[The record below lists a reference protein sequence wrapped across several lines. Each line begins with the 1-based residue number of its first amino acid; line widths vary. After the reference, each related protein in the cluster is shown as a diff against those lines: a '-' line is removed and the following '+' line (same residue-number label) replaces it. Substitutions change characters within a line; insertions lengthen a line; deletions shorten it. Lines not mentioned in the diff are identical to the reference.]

1 MREINLNGYIDEE
14 IWFGDEL
21 TPNALHEELY
31 GADGQLRDDVH
42 IRLNSFGGSCNA
54 ATRMCDDVR
63 AYPGNVHIT
72 ISGTAAS
79 AATVLAMAA
88 DNLDMTPGSLFMIH
102 DPSVVAWGNERELM
116 ESINLLRACK
126 ESIINTYMDR
136 CQKSR
141 QEIAAMM
148 SAITWM
154 DAQSAVA
161 EGFVDAIAESL
172 KPGAAQNSVCER
184 QTDEER
190 RAEFRACRD
199 EAEKKVKAWLERRKP
214 HKASHAAQN
223 ETSTQ
228 QASIQTSASPLNG
241 KTVPE
246 SIPETVPKTDG
257 TMLNAQTVSEPK
269 AVVPEAYPKPTPLVE
284 TKAPIET
291 KTPVAQL
298 QKRLGLIMPTR
309 R

>member
-1 MREINLNGYIDEE
+1 
-14 IWFGDEL
+14 
-21 TPNALHEELY
+21 
-31 GADGQLRDDVH
+31 
-42 IRLNSFGGSCNA
+42 
-54 ATRMCDDVR
+54 MCDDVR

-136 CQKSR
+136 CKKPR

-148 SAITWM
+148 SATTWM

-161 EGFVDAIAESL
+161 EGFVDAIAESV

-190 RAEFRACRD
+190 RAEFRVSRD

-214 HKASHAAQN
+214 HKASHAAQD
-223 ETSTQ
+223 ETSAQ
-228 QASIQTSASPLNG
+228 HVSIQTSASQLNDE
-241 KTVPE
+241 TVPE
-246 SIPETVPKTDG
+246 TDSALPN
-257 TMLNAQTVSEPK
+257 TRAVTDTKV
-269 AVVPEAYPKPTPLVE
+269 VVPDAYPKTTPLVE